1 MLQVLGSSK
10 TTYPKMSVV
19 EMRTVRWMSGTTLN
33 DRINNENIRDKLEAA
48 PVEDKMRENHLR
60 WFDHVESRLIDATVR
75 RIVC

>member
-33 DRINNENIRDKLEAA
+33 DRINNENIRDKLGIA
-48 PVEDKMRENHLR
+48 PLEDKMRENRLR
-60 WFDHVESRLIDATVR
+60 WLVMFIGGP
-75 RIVC
+75 